1 MSSAA
6 WPDSSKPVIC
16 SGTESKV
23 RPTLM
28 ERESISSSV
37 AAFESNSAGSERVA
51 ASSVGYTA
59 MVVVFSFGTSMVRST
74 ASAMNASVPSDATSR
89 CMKMSR
95 GDS

>member
-1 MSSAA
+1 M
-6 WPDSSKPVIC
+6 IC

-51 ASSVGYTA
+51 ASSVGYSA
-59 MVVVFSFGTSMVRST
+59 IVVVLSFGTSTVRST
-74 ASAMNASVPSDATSR
+74 ASAMNASVPSEATRR
-89 CMKMSR
+89 CMKMSS
-95 GDS
+95 GES